1 MGIKYKTKMDYLT
14 TNWRDKMQT
23 NPVANMILNNPRNKI
38 GYITKVRGL
47 TQLPANRDVVARD
60 FVEYHGDPQ
69 IALISDRSGVIPI
82 NDPLFTIAKEHYPTQ
97 TELLNA
103 INRLRRANAGRNW
116 NDYAEEKYKEGQ
128 WIEISDVWGK
138 KQMWNKTFV
147 NDYINIDHPKRRVH
161 LIDAIANKPLQIK
174 PPSVFF
180 SDV

>member
-1 MGIKYKTKMDYLT
+1 MDYLT

-23 NPVANMILNNPRNKI
+23 NPVANMILNNPKHKI
-38 GYITKVRGL
+38 GYKFKIRSL
-47 TQLPANRDVVARD
+47 THLPGGRAAAARD
-60 FVEYHGDPQ
+60 FVEYYGDPM
-69 IALISDRSGVIPI
+69 IGLRDNVDFVPI
-82 NDPLFTIAKEHYPTQ
+82 NDPLFKITKEQYPTQ

-116 NDYAEEKYKEGQ
+116 DDYAEEKYKDGH
-128 WIEISDVWGK
+128 WIEIADVWGK
-138 KQMWNKTFV
+138 KQMWTKTFV

-161 LIDAIANKPLQIK
+161 LIDAIANKPLQTK